1 MMTINRQSISSGSPR
16 YFVKTARKTR
26 SVSFWLSVFLIIY
39 AVLYF
44 YIKSILRDESV
55 VEYQAYFSIL
65 ANLLLFCFLFL
76 KLFLGGKRIERN
88 IKCWI
93 LLTLIFCMISYFV
106 NFSGLEK
113 LLGLSIFLMS
123 IAVFQIYPL
132 RKNELN
138 IIFCLFV
145 FAVILILLNGTTE
158 IDSIDESKFNPNAC
172 GFLLALVFCVSL
184 VRFGKSKRVLDFVML
199 LVSFDMQFF
208 FTSRTAM
215 LGCLMF
221 FTLFVLRK
229 FKKKGCGFKTLF
241 AILLVL
247 PLLGVAVAYIYA
259 EVLYPQI
266 GVGKIIIFGKD
277 LFTGRQEIWHYTF
290 ESIKEHLWF
299 GVGSH
304 LNDDLLNSGFYDL
317 IANAHNQSLGTIAAF
332 GILPF
337 VSFSIA
343 FAAVG
348 AFTYKRKFKGNKFTV
363 LPVLFLAVI
372 CVMSWF
378 DLYLFSQYNW
388 VPIIISYGLI
398 CGYGKKVRKK
408 S

>member
-1 MMTINRQSISSGSPR
+1 M
-16 YFVKTARKTR
+16 
-26 SVSFWLSVFLIIY
+26 
-39 AVLYF
+39 
-44 YIKSILRDESV
+44 
-55 VEYQAYFSIL
+55 
-65 ANLLLFCFLFL
+65 
-76 KLFLGGKRIERN
+76 
-88 IKCWI
+88 
-93 LLTLIFCMISYFV
+93 
-106 NFSGLEK
+106 
-113 LLGLSIFLMS
+113 
-123 IAVFQIYPL
+123 
-132 RKNELN
+132 
-138 IIFCLFV
+138 
-145 FAVILILLNGTTE
+145 
-158 IDSIDESKFNPNAC
+158 
-172 GFLLALVFCVSL
+172 
-184 VRFGKSKRVLDFVML
+184 
-199 LVSFDMQFF
+199 
-208 FTSRTAM
+208 
-215 LGCLMF
+215 
-221 FTLFVLRK
+221 
-229 FKKKGCGFKTLF
+229 
-241 AILLVL
+241 
-247 PLLGVAVAYIYA
+247 AVAYIYA